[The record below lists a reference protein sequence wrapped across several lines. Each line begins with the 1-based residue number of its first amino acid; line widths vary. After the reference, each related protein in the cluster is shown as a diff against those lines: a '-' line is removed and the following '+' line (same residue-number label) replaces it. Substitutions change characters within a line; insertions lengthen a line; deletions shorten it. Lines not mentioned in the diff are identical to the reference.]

1 MKILGLKVLINLVI
15 LITFTLDDLLILLGE
30 N

>member
-1 MKILGLKVLINLVI
+1 MKILGLKGLIYLVI

>member
-1 MKILGLKVLINLVI
+1 MKMLGLKGLISLVI
-15 LITFTLDDLLILLGE
+15 LITFTLDDLMILLGE